1 MSNIKELIAS
11 ATIESLGLSEP
22 SEKKGD
28 GNTPP
33 KKKSKRIA
41 WKAANLVLPLW
52 EAGRMVNAARYA
64 AEKNA
69 ERFQRIWPEK
79 ARQNKSVLSFDEA
92 VAASG
97 HSREVLIQR
106 YLLSKRILLVMFLL
120 ASGLALLLPVT
131 TLATMG
137 TGAGIVLVRM
147 LSLTFT
153 ISAFAGMLFV
163 FAMKNQ
169 LRIWQLTTRE
179 LGSFAQWRTKRPW
192 LKDIFSWRSPF

>member
-1 MSNIKELIAS
+1 MSNVKELISS
-11 ATIESLGLSEP
+11 AMTDVSGFSEP
-22 SEKKGD
+22 PEKNG
-28 GNTPP
+28 GENTPP
-33 KKKSKRIA
+33 KKKPKRIA
-41 WKAANLVLPLW
+41 WKTANLVLPLW
-52 EAGRMVNAARYA
+52 EAGRMIHAARYA

-79 ARQNKSVLSFDEA
+79 AQQNKNVLSFDEA

-169 LRIWQLTTRE
+169 LRIWQLTTSE
-179 LGSFAQWRTKRPW
+179 LGSFALWRTKRHW
-192 LKDIFSWRSPF
+192 FKDIFSWHSPF